1 MCMQGSACTVVV
13 VLGKSEDEAVV
24 FEEEVEA
31 LGEECIEL
39 EEEEALEEG
48 EEEEELL
55 SFVPDIFFCCICF
68 VSVFYIIIL
77 VQNYCVYL
85 HVILSL

>member
-1 MCMQGSACTVVV
+1 MHA
-13 VLGKSEDEAVV
+13 KSEDEAVV
-24 FEEEVEA
+24 FEEEEEVEA

-39 EEEEALEEG
+39 EEEVALEEG

-68 VSVFYIIIL
+68 VFVFYRKI
-77 VQNYCVYL
+77 
-85 HVILSL
+85 

>member
-13 VLGKSEDEAVV
+13 VLAKFEDEAVV
-24 FEEEVEA
+24 FEEEEEVEA

-39 EEEEALEEG
+39 EEEVALEEG

-68 VSVFYIIIL
+68 VFVFYRKI
-77 VQNYCVYL
+77 
-85 HVILSL
+85 

>member
-13 VLGKSEDEAVV
+13 VLEKSEDEAVV
-24 FEEEVEA
+24 FEEEEEVEA

-39 EEEEALEEG
+39 EEEVALEEG
-48 EEEEELL
+48 EEDL

-68 VSVFYIIIL
+68 VSVFYRKI
-77 VQNYCVYL
+77 
-85 HVILSL
+85 